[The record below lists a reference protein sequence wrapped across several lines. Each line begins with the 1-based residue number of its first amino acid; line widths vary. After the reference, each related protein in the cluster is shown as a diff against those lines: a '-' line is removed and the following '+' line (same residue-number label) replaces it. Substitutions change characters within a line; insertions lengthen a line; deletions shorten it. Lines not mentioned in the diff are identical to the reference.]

1 MARMNDITST
11 EKLLDLIRK
20 KKPEPPP
27 AVPAD
32 HAPFPPPP
40 KKIRTAFPRKVGIM
54 KAITVGVDISHD
66 ALRLVKTVKIADN
79 RRQMLAYQTVPLHP
93 WNRRGT
99 PAFLNLLKSELSSF
113 CGSHQRTNI
122 WAVMS
127 AANASVRHIRIP
139 KVAKSEIENVVF
151 WSVKKET
158 PFNEKETL
166 LDFEV
171 LEEVGEQDASKW
183 LVMACTAPRREVEEL
198 KNLFLNAGFPLA
210 GISIVP
216 FAVQNLFRAEWMPT
230 PAGTVASLFI
240 GNDFSRIDI
249 YSKGNLA
256 MTRGIKAGI
265 NSMVESIL
273 EALQE
278 QGRREAGE
286 TGEKPAV
293 VSPEQARKVLFS
305 LSPDGEPLTEQDAG
319 YHLTRE
325 DKHRIILPAMQR
337 LVRQIDR
344 TFEYYEAN
352 IDPSRVGKIFVSSA
366 MSIYPPLITY
376 VGEQLGIESELLNP
390 FDPALPGISASFR
403 GESLSERVT
412 LAPALGMALSDRSH
426 TPNLLFTYKDRE
438 RLAARKR
445 AGLASFAAFAVLAL
459 AAAGFFLYELG
470 VISVKKTEISRL
482 QKELSQFQPRIS
494 RNDVMQ
500 IATQARQQSYSPRAY
515 SERYLGMAVLGE
527 LAALTPADIRLVN
540 LKADLAPAQADK
552 TGATPKEA
560 VSGEKRDAVKAAT
573 GEPPQAGAAGS
584 VVVEGIV
591 LGSRQ
596 SLDASLAGY
605 VTRLQASPV
614 FRQVTVQKNSVEKAR
629 KREVLHFT
637 ISLKIASA

>member
-54 KAITVGVDISHD
+54 KAVTVGVDISHD
-66 ALRLVKTVKIADN
+66 ALRLVKTVRIADN
-79 RRQMLAYQTVPLHP
+79 RRQMLEYYTLPLHP

-99 PAFLNLLKSELSSF
+99 PAFPNLLKNELSRF
-113 CGSHQRTNI
+113 CGSHQRIDT

-151 WSVKKET
+151 WSVKKEA

-171 LEEVGEQDASKW
+171 LEEVVEQDVPKW

-265 NSMVESIL
+265 NSMVESVLDALL
-273 EALQE
+273 EQN
-278 QGRREAGE
+278 RRTEEE
-286 TGEKPAV
+286 TGEKQAV

-305 LSPDGEPLTEQDAG
+305 LSPDGEPLTGQDAG
-319 YHLTRE
+319 YHLTQE
-325 DKHRIILPAMQR
+325 DKHRIILPVMQR

-352 IDPSRVGKIFVSSA
+352 VNPSRVGKIFVSSA
-366 MSIYPPLITY
+366 MSIYPPLTAY
-376 VGEQLGIESELLNP
+376 MGEQLGIESELLNP
-390 FDPALPGISASFR
+390 FDPALPGISAQFR

-412 LAPALGMALSDRSH
+412 LAPALGMALSDRNR

-438 RLAARKR
+438 RLAVRKR
-445 AGLASFAAFAVLAL
+445 AGLASFAAFALLAA

-470 VISVKKTEISRL
+470 MISVKKAEISRL
-482 QKELSQFQPRIS
+482 QRELAQYQPRIS

-500 IATQARQQSYSPRAY
+500 IAAQAGQRRYSPGAY
-515 SERYLGMAVLGE
+515 SERYRSMAVIGE
-527 LAALTPADIRLVN
+527 LSALTPNDIRLLT
-540 LKADLAPAQADK
+540 LKADLAPARTDK
-552 TGATPKEA
+552 TGSTPEETVQRERK
-560 VSGEKRDAVKAAT
+560 DAVKAAP
-573 GEPPQAGAAGS
+573 GEPPQAGKAGS

-605 VTRLQASPV
+605 ITRLQASPL
-614 FRQVTVQKNSVEKAR
+614 FRQITVQKNSVERAR
-629 KREVLHFT
+629 KRDVLHFT